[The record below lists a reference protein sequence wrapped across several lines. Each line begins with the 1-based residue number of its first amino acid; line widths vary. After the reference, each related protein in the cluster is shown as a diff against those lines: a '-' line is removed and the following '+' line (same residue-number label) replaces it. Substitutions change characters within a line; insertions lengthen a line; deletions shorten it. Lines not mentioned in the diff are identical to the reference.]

1 MALLTV
7 DKIYKK
13 EGNTVA
19 VNGSSFTQQTFEKI
33 AITGE
38 AGSGKST
45 LLKIIAGL
53 VQADS
58 GQVLLDGVRVK
69 GPDEQMMT
77 GHKKIAYLSQHFE
90 LRNNY
95 KVCEILD
102 MANLLEPMQA
112 SVIYELCRIT
122 PLLSRWTDELSG
134 GEKQRIALARLLIS
148 NPRLLL
154 LDEPFSNLDLGHKK
168 IVQAVIADITQQ
180 IKMSCIM
187 VSHDVADV
195 LSWADQIIVMKEG
208 TIIQQG
214 TPEAIY
220 YQPVNEY
227 CAGLFGEYNLIEANN
242 PVFSG
247 IVTNVEKGRLL
258 IRPEEIKI
266 TSKAASHFSAQVHRI
281 HFRGSHSLAEVW
293 VGEQIL
299 KVHIQNEAVLQGETL
314 FFSVIDKSHWF
325 L

>member
-1 MALLTV
+1 MALLSV
-7 DKIYKK
+7 DKIFKK

-19 VNGSSFTQQTFEKI
+19 VNGSSFSQEIFEKI

-53 VQADS
+53 VQADA
-58 GQVLLDGVRVK
+58 GQVLLDGVKVK

-95 KVCEILD
+95 RVFEILD
-102 MANLLEPMQA
+102 MANLFEA
-112 SVIYELCRIT
+112 ADANRIYEVCRIT
-122 PLLSRWTDELSG
+122 HLLSRWTDELSG
-134 GEKQRIALARLLIS
+134 GEKQRIALARLLVS

-168 IVQAVIADITQQ
+168 MIQAVIFDITQQ

-187 VSHDVADV
+187 VSHDVTDI
-195 LSWADQIIVMKEG
+195 LSWADSIIVMKDG
-208 TIIQQG
+208 TIIQKG
-214 TPEAIY
+214 TPADIY

-227 CAGLFGEYNLIEANN
+227 CAGLFGEYNLIQANN
-242 PVFSG
+242 PVFASLFTG
-247 IVTNVEKGRLL
+247 GKKGHLL
-258 IRPEEIKI
+258 LRPEEIRL
-266 TSKAASHFSAQVHRI
+266 TSMAAADFSGEVRHVY
-281 HFRGSHSLAEVW
+281 FKGSYTLVEVW
-293 VGEQIL
+293 VGGQMIKL
-299 KVHIQNEAVLQGETL
+299 QTQHEAVHPAETVFL
-314 FFSVIDKSHWF
+314 SVIEKTHWF
-325 L
+325 I

>member
-1 MALLTV
+1 MALLSV
-7 DKIYKK
+7 DKIFKK

-19 VNGSSFTQQTFEKI
+19 VNNSSFSQEVFEKI

-53 VQADS
+53 VQADA
-58 GQVLLDGVRVK
+58 GQVLLDGIKVK

-95 KVCEILD
+95 RVFEILD
-102 MANLLEPMQA
+102 MANLLAAAEA
-112 SVIYELCRIT
+112 NRIYDVCRISH
-122 PLLSRWTDELSG
+122 LLSRWTDELSG
-134 GEKQRIALARLLIS
+134 GEKQRIALARLLVS

-168 IVQAVIADITQQ
+168 LIQAVIFDITQQ

-187 VSHDVADV
+187 VSHDVADI
-195 LSWADQIIVMKEG
+195 LSWADSIIVMKDG
-208 TIIQQG
+208 MIIQKG
-214 TPEAIY
+214 TPAEIY

-227 CAGLFGEYNLIEANN
+227 CAGLFGEYNLISSGNS
-242 PVFSG
+242 VFVSFFKDSKNG
-247 IVTNVEKGRLL
+247 QLL
-258 IRPEEIKI
+258 LRPEEIKL
-266 TSKAASHFSAQVHRI
+266 TSRTAADFSGEVRHVY
-281 HFRGSHSLAEVW
+281 FKGSYTLAEVW
-293 VGEQIL
+293 VGGQIIKL
-299 KVHIQNEAVLQGETL
+299 HTQHEMLQPGETVYL
-314 FFSVIDKSHWF
+314 SVIEKPHWF
-325 L
+325 I